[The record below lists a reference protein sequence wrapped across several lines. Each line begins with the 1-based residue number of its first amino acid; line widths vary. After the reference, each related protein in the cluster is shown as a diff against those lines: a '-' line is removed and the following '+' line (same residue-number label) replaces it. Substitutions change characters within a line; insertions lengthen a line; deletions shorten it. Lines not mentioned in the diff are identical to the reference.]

1 MSIGSAGYGSNEAF
15 PLRQRGGLRNKN
27 RIFEGTVQKPGLS
40 SETSVVMR
48 AGKLGGGYEKEKK
61 KKRSLTKDN
70 GRKGT
75 NARR

>member
-48 AGKLGGGYEKEKK
+48 AGKLGGGYEKGK

>member
-61 KKRSLTKDN
+61 KRSLTKDN